1 VIADLHNHFL
11 MANANL
17 IVAAAAA
24 AGVGV
29 IALTEHGQH
38 VQELREAIPY
48 LATRWPPEGPPVS
61 LDHYVELVVDAQ
73 DRAEIDVLIGLE
85 LDARPGHDAFEATV
99 AEVVDSRADLWDVL
113 IGSVHVLSDDT
124 GIEDARDEGADDGVW
139 QDYVDLQ
146 VRAVASGRYDVLA
159 HPTRLGLGVPRAPAD
174 IVELLAR
181 VTTAAALH
189 HVAVELNGNDLEQR
203 PDLVE
208 LLIASAAASR
218 ATISLGSDAHLPRS
232 AGRVRAA
239 APLLRAAGIEATA
252 CFSRRKLGLQAL
264 PPTEGP

>member
-11 MANANL
+11 MADANS

-38 VQELREAIPY
+38 LQELRDAIPY
-48 LATRWPPEGPPVS
+48 LAARWPPEGPPVS
-61 LDHYVELVVDAQ
+61 LDHYVEVVVDAQ
-73 DRAEIDVLIGLE
+73 NRADIDVLIGVE
-85 LDARPGHDAFEATV
+85 LDARPGHDAFEARV
-99 AEVVDSRADLWDVL
+99 AEIVDSRADLWDVL

-124 GIEDARDEGADDGVW
+124 GIEEARNEGANDGVW

-159 HPTRLGLGVPRAPAD
+159 HPTRLGLGVPGTPTD
-174 IVELLAR
+174 IGELLTR
-181 VTTAAALH
+181 VTTAAAGH
-189 HVAVELNGNDLEQR
+189 QVAVELNGNDLEQR

-208 LLIASAAASR
+208 LLIASAADAG
-218 ATISLGSDAHLPRS
+218 ATVSLGSDAHLPRT
-232 AGRVRAA
+232 AGRIRAV
-239 APLLRAAGIEATA
+239 APLLRAVGIEATA
-252 CFSRRKLGLQAL
+252 CFRRRANGLQPL
-264 PPTEGP
+264 PHGGS